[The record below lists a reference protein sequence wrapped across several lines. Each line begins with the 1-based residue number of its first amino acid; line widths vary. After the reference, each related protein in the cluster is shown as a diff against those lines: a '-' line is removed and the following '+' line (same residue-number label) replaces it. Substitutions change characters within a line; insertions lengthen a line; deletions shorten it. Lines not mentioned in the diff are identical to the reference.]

1 MAGFMTSSG
10 SLLSAGTAFKINV
23 DVCISNDEGLNR
35 ILVSLLCLGKKTHVV
50 LIQPFEE
57 LQPAHVWH
65 VLGHLHRLQGRRG
78 SRVMA
83 SGVDRDP
90 CSPGSNEEKQG
101 LP

>member
-1 MAGFMTSSG
+1 M
-10 SLLSAGTAFKINV
+10 
-23 DVCISNDEGLNR
+23 
-35 ILVSLLCLGKKTHVV
+35 V

-90 CSPGSNEEKQG
+90 WSPGSNEEKQV